1 MPEAPVPTRPP
12 AVRTITL
19 HDPMWWLRRGWHDL
33 TRCPLPGIVHGLATV
48 AFGALLLAIA
58 RDRFWLLA
66 GAFTGFLLVAPI
78 VATGL
83 YAVSRELGRGGR
95 PSMATVLAVWRSQ
108 DVRLMSFGILLAC
121 AGSGWVLTSASLINA
136 FAPAPINNPADF
148 IRHVVLHPT
157 SWLFETWL
165 VMGAAMAA
173 PMFASTVV
181 AVPLLLDRP
190 IGVLDAVLTSW
201 RAVMENP
208 VPLALWAA
216 LLMALTAIG
225 MATALLG
232 LVVIVPWLAHASW
245 HAYRDLIEPSGDMRR
260 DDWRG

>member
-1 MPEAPVPTRPP
+1 
-12 AVRTITL
+12 
-19 HDPMWWLRRGWHDL
+19 MWWLRRGWHDL
-33 TRCPLPGIVHGLATV
+33 TRCPGPGLAHGLATI
-48 AFGALLLAIA
+48 AFGALMWWLA

-83 YAVSRELGRGGR
+83 YAVSRELGRGEK
-95 PSMATVLAVWRSQ
+95 PSLGTVLAVWRSQ
-108 DVRLMSFGILLAC
+108 DLRLTSFGILLAA

-136 FAPAPINNPADF
+136 FAAAPIDNPSDF

-165 VMGAAMAA
+165 VLGGALAA

-208 VPLALWAA
+208 LPMALWAA
-216 LLMALTAIG
+216 ILMGMTAIG

-232 LVVIVPWLAHASW
+232 LLVIVPWLAHASW
-245 HAYRDLIEPSGDMRR
+245 HAYRDLVEPDAGPQSAARV
-260 DDWRG
+260 